1 MTGNDGSAREP
12 MSRDRWGRL
21 EPLVDAALELPV
33 AERGAYCDRIAATD
47 PALGAELRRLI
58 RRAEATHGL
67 FTDAAVERLGLLF
80 DDTGPGEPGATEPD
94 LLGVLQA
101 ALGTAYTLER
111 EIGGGGMSR
120 VFVANEAG
128 LGRKVV
134 IKVLS
139 PELAAGIN
147 ADRFAR
153 EIRLA
158 ASLQQANIAPL
169 LATGSAAGHPYYT
182 MPLVEGR
189 SLRDRL
195 AREGAL
201 PIADAVSILRD
212 VARALAFAHA
222 HGVVHRDIKPGNVLL
237 SGGTAVVTD
246 FGIAKALKAA
256 SAGVDGPDGS
266 APALSAADGGD
277 LPEITLTSTGSSLG
291 TPAYMAPE
299 QAAGDPA
306 SDHRADLYS
315 FGCMAYEM
323 FTGAPP
329 FHGMPVHRVIAAHF
343 NETPRPLGERRP
355 DVPAAIATMV
365 MRCLEKDPG
374 RRPQTAAEVLDALDA
389 RVAPEGAAAPVGAKV
404 GARWKLVG
412 AVAIVLASVLTAT
425 AYRLRHTPPEP
436 LTLAAIPF
444 TNTAHDTAL
453 DYRSDGIR
461 DEILTAMARVPGV
474 QIIGRA
480 AAYRFKNQVDGADV
494 RTIAHDLGVRFLV
507 TGTLRENNGQVT
519 ISVQLNDS
527 TTRAEVWA
535 DTFVRDSKDF
545 GSIADDIVRTITDT
559 LQARFGNRVGERPR
573 QASTVGTA
581 NSDALDFYL
590 LGQDQLL
597 RRRGVRQSVA
607 NFERAIALDPKFA
620 RAYAS
625 LATALQL
632 YPYFV
637 GTPPNDLKDTTIA
650 IANRA
655 LGLDNTLAAPHVA
668 LGTAYAHA
676 GRWAEALAEFKR
688 GVDQDPGDV
697 NARVTYGRY
706 LVTIGR
712 PTDAIAQLKEAKR
725 VERVSSLASAWL
737 AYAYFHRGQMD
748 SARIEAERAIQDS
761 TLLAAANVVSRIRL
775 AEGRLDEARRVAL
788 VPPATVMT
796 SAPYILAKTGD
807 TEGAYRML
815 RQMESQMPRP
825 WYVDAATATVQLAVG
840 DSAGALTSLERSA
853 RSSGPVWLEYFLLS
867 DPAYDL
873 VRRSPRFI
881 ALVRQ
886 ANLDP
891 SKFVPAS
898 SMGRR

>member
-1 MTGNDGSAREP
+1 MIGDDDSADEP
-12 MSRDRWGRL
+12 MPRERRHPIDRV
-21 EPLVDAALELPV
+21 ES
-33 AERGAYCDRIAATD
+33 
-47 PALGAELRRLI
+47 
-58 RRAEATHGL
+58 
-67 FTDAAVERLGLLF
+67 TDAGPDFLGM
-80 DDTGPGEPGATEPD
+80 
-94 LLGVLQA
+94 LQA
-101 ALGTAYTLER
+101 ALGNTYTLER
-111 EIGGGGMSR
+111 ELGGGGMSR

-134 IKVLS
+134 IKLLS

-147 ADRFAR
+147 GDRFAR

-158 ASLQQANIAPL
+158 ASLQQANIVPL
-169 LATGSAAGHPYYT
+169 LSTGSAAGHPYYT
-182 MPLVEGR
+182 MPLVDGR
-189 SLRDRL
+189 SLRERL
-195 AREGAL
+195 EREGAL

-212 VARALAFAHA
+212 VARALGFAHA
-222 HGVVHRDIKPGNVLL
+222 RGVVHRDIKPGNVLL

-246 FGIAKALKAA
+246 FGIAKAIKAA
-256 SAGVDGPDGS
+256 S
-266 APALSAADGGD
+266 GGATRPEGAED
-277 LPEITLTSTGSSLG
+277 ATELPEVTLTSTGMSLG

-306 SDHRADLYS
+306 SNYRADLYS

-329 FHGMPVHRVIAAHF
+329 FSGMPVHRVIAAHF
-343 NETPRPLGERRP
+343 NEIPRPLSERRP
-355 DVPAAIATMV
+355 DVPPGIATMV
-365 MRCLEKDPG
+365 MRCLEKDPA
-374 RRPQTAAEVLDALDA
+374 RRPESAAVVLDALEM
-389 RVAPEGAAAPVGAKV
+389 RVAAESPAAPVA
-404 GARWKLVG
+404 ATSRTNWKLVG
-412 AVAIVLASVLTAT
+412 AASIALASILTVA
-425 AYRLRHTPPEP
+425 AYRLRHTTPEP

-474 QIIGRA
+474 QIIGRT
-480 AAYRFKNQVDGADV
+480 AAYRYKNRLDGADV

-519 ISVQLNDS
+519 ISAQLSDS
-527 TTRAEVWA
+527 ASRAEVWA
-535 DTFVRDSKDF
+535 DTFVRDSRNF

-559 LQARFGNRVGERPR
+559 LRARFGNRVGERPR
-573 QASTVGTA
+573 QASTIGTT

-590 LGQDQLL
+590 LGQDQLQ
-597 RRRGVRQSVA
+597 RRRGVTQSVA
-607 NFERAIALDPKFA
+607 NFERAIQLDPKFA

-668 LGTAYAHA
+668 LGTVYAHA
-676 GRWAEALAEFKR
+676 GRWTEALAEFQR
-688 GVDQDPGDV
+688 GVEQDPSDM
-697 NARVTYGRY
+697 NARITYGRY
-706 LVTIGR
+706 LVTVGR
-712 PTDAIAQLKEAKR
+712 SSDAIAQLTEAR
-725 VERVSSLASAWL
+725 RLERVSSLASAWL
-737 AYAYFHRGQMD
+737 AYAYFQRGQMD

-761 TLLAAANVVSRIRL
+761 TLLPAANIVAEIRL
-775 AEGRLDEARRVAL
+775 AEGKPDEARRVAL
-788 VPPATVMT
+788 VPPVTVMT
-796 SAPYILAKTGD
+796 SAPYILARTGD
-807 TEGAYRML
+807 AAGAYRML
-815 RQMESQMPRP
+815 REMESRTPRP
-825 WYVDAATATVQLAVG
+825 WYVDAATATVQLATG
-840 DSAGALTSLERSA
+840 DSAGALASLERSA
-853 RSSGPVWLEYFLLS
+853 HASGPIWLEYFLVN

-891 SKFVPAS
+891 SMFAVS
-898 SMGRR
+898 SSVGRR